1 MCYATKMCKI
11 AKFQIFKSCVRD
23 FNMLLCLCLFVS
35 IFQLSGMGYLYQ
47 RQISHKQLQTVL
59 NVSNSLKKVKKTK
72 NAEISRALKDT
83 SDIWP

>member
-1 MCYATKMCKI
+1 
-11 AKFQIFKSCVRD
+11 
-23 FNMLLCLCLFVS
+23 
-35 IFQLSGMGYLYQ
+35 MGYLYR

-72 NAEISRALKDT
+72 NAEISRALMDT